1 MQHIYVL
8 SKLYVLN
15 YLIRLAGTL
24 PILIILLNGNI
35 QCIVSG
41 VRLPHHL
48 HALTFASKLA
58 FAPVIAPT
66 VYSYTSES
74 TYQRRTRKTSIP
86 TTQTCTTK
94 LFQSNRVKPD
104 DTGSSGTRRASA
116 SGPKPISSQDWPN
129 KFPAKEHCS
138 KCGLCETTF
147 VQEVKDSCAF
157 LNEGMQRMD
166 SLEEQIHGRRRTSLA
181 STLTSTSTS
190 TSSPSASH
198 LETRFG
204 VLHKDYPIM
213 LAKGT
218 QSGSQWTGVVTSIAI
233 SMLEEGLVDAVV
245 CISSS
250 EDEGEGEGTKDGTAD
265 NSGKSTS
272 TRMPKLEPQPILA
285 RTTQEILKGRGVKPS
300 LAPSLRVLDE
310 IQQDPTI
317 HKLLFCGVG
326 CAVQAFRSPSVQE
339 RLGLEEV
346 YVLGT
351 NCADNSPSVGA
362 SREFIKTGLGI
373 GEEELGEVIGYE
385 FMQDFQVHVK
395 KNVNFNVNAEAD
407 GIGNGVGN
415 GIGDDFKD
423 GSSTYEKIPYFSLP
437 GTIARSSI
445 ADSCLACFDYT
456 NGLADVVV
464 GYMGAPLD
472 SGGGEMDMDKAL
484 QTLAVRN
491 ERGKKMVEVA
501 QRAGKLNLH
510 GVAEGSGKWENFA
523 VQTVASD
530 GIVAEM
536 IGKQPMEEGMP
547 RFVGKIVAKIL
558 TGIGPKGLN
567 FANYSIDYH
576 ILRNYLHVLDAWN
589 EERAHVSMPQ
599 YAKDIV
605 GAYLDQSKEF
615 RNLKESILMRKAGE
629 NK

>member
-15 YLIRLAGTL
+15 YLIRLAGTF

-35 QCIVSG
+35 QCIASG

-48 HALTFASKLA
+48 HAHAFASKLA

-66 VYSYTSES
+66 VYSYDTTSTR
-74 TYQRRTRKTSIP
+74 TYQRRRTRKTP
-86 TTQTCTTK
+86 KPTQTCTTK

-104 DTGSSGTRRASA
+104 DTGSSGTRRA

-166 SLEEQIHGRRRTSLA
+166 SLEEQIHGRGRTSFLA
-181 STLTSTSTS
+181 STSTS

-250 EDEGEGEGTKDGTAD
+250 EDEGEGEGTKDHGTAD
-265 NSGKSTS
+265 NSGKSTSS

-351 NCADNSPSVGA
+351 NCADNSPSAGA

-395 KNVNFNVNAEAD
+395 KHVNAEAEAD
-407 GIGNGVGN
+407 SIGIGKS
-415 GIGDDFKD
+415 IGDDCKD
-423 GSSTYEKIPYFSLP
+423 GSASTYEKIPYFSLP

-510 GVAEGSGKWENFA
+510 GVAEGSGKWEDFA

-605 GAYLDQSKEF
+605 GTYLDQSKEF
-615 RNLKESILMRKAGE
+615 RNLKESILMKKAGE